1 METVF
6 SRINILMLMEK
17 VSVPKKIWPKFSRT
31 LLFRSVWKEHKIMS
45 NMTSIMLSHE
55 IKEKSCTHNAQKDS
69 FFYSQRDFFSFCYQ
83 LLYGS
88 SYLFFFFATMLF
100 YVFVLQNS
108 MFLHL
113 LQRSEEKRFLTERHT
128 DPHFLCWI
136 SGIVPF
142 NTWLILSW
150 EENKCCY
157 KLSKCTKWHLFHSK
171 CSKLLFWVK
180 IVVILSVAQVI
191 TTVNFFSAWDKSH
204 VKWDNFRNSTH
215 KMRTTYIHKLVL

>member
-88 SYLFFFFATMLF
+88 SYLFFSFLQPCFFMYLYFKTVCF
-100 YVFVLQNS
+100 
-108 MFLHL
+108 
-113 LQRSEEKRFLTERHT
+113 
-128 DPHFLCWI
+128 CI
-136 SGIVPF
+136 
-142 NTWLILSW
+142 
-150 EENKCCY
+150 CY
-157 KLSKCTKWHLFHSK
+157 KEVKKKGFWQKDIQILIFCVEFRELFHLTRDS
-171 CSKLLFWVK
+171 S
-180 IVVILSVAQVI
+180 
-191 TTVNFFSAWDKSH
+191 
-204 VKWDNFRNSTH
+204 
-215 KMRTTYIHKLVL
+215 

>member
-88 SYLFFFFATMLF
+88 SYLFFLFCNHAFLCICTSKQYVFAFATKKWRKK
-100 YVFVLQNS
+100 VFDRKTYRSSFSVLN
-108 MFLHL
+108 F
-113 LQRSEEKRFLTERHT
+113 
-128 DPHFLCWI
+128 
-136 SGIVPF
+136 G
-142 NTWLILSW
+142 N
-150 EENKCCY
+150 
-157 KLSKCTKWHLFHSK
+157 
-171 CSKLLFWVK
+171 CS
-180 IVVILSVAQVI
+180 I
-191 TTVNFFSAWDKSH
+191 
-204 VKWDNFRNSTH
+204 
-215 KMRTTYIHKLVL
+215 